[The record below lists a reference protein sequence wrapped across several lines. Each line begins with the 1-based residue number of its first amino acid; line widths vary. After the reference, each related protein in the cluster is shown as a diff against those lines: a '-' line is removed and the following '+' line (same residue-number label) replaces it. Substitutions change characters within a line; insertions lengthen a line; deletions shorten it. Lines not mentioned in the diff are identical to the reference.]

1 MTREETQNLLA
12 MIQATY
18 PNFNPP
24 DKTAAVNAWRMALS
38 DCEWDTVQRAFAIY
52 MRTNS
57 SGFSRTD
64 YGKNHAVNFSTRNE

>member
-52 MRTNS
+52 MQ
-57 SGFSRTD
+57 
-64 YGKNHAVNFSTRNE
+64 YKC

>member
-24 DKTAAVNAWRMALS
+24 DRTAAVNAWRMALS
-38 DCEWDTVQRAFAIY
+38 DCEWDTVQRAFAY
-52 MRTNS
+52 KFQRLCA
-57 SGFSRTD
+57 FSRTD